1 MAARPAAARRSADG
15 ASAEHPSGDAR
26 FKMIDRTLKRFQYQ
40 QDALIEVLHTAQES
54 FGYLSEDLMIYVAQQ
69 LKLPMS
75 WVYGV
80 ATFYHFFT
88 LEPQGEH
95 SCTICMGTACYV
107 KRAAEIVA
115 KLQDEYGIEPGETT
129 PDGKFS
135 VAAASCLGSCGLA
148 PVIVLDGEVMG
159 RLSPDEVLDQVKDR
173 LASKKPQSVPA

>member
-1 MAARPAAARRSADG
+1 MAERPAAAKRSASG
-15 ASAEHPSGDAR
+15 AGAEHPSGDAR
-26 FKMIDRTLKRFQYQ
+26 FKLIDRTLKRFQYQ

-54 FGYLSEDLMIYVAQQ
+54 FGYLDEDLMIYVAQQ

-88 LEPQGEH
+88 LKPQGEH

-107 KRAAEIVA
+107 KRAAEIVTL
-115 KLQDEYGIEPGETT
+115 LQAEYGIEPGQTT

-135 VAAASCLGSCGLA
+135 VAAARCLGSCGLA
-148 PVIVLDGEVMG
+148 PVVVLDGEVMG
-159 RLSPDEVLDQVKDR
+159 RISPQDVLANVR
-173 LASKKPQSVPA
+173 ERIASKAPQTVPA